1 MQAVFLD
8 KQLSTVE
15 HTVPATDLQFAQQ
28 IIEFI
33 DQSVAL
39 LCQMTHYSCAFYYF
53 SFDSQSVYRLY
64 RDKSLST
71 LQMSHAAS
79 LVAQLAKI
87 EDEDSAIEYFLNSDI
102 VQAEL
107 SQLLE
112 VLIQSS
118 VTYQLT
124 AQGLEQLVKIV
135 LCDPK
140 ADLHS
145 ESLYHVAKNYIEQRG
160 EALSQCIENRKLQQT
175 VAHLQEINLG
185 RSKHFSV
192 IAHDLRAPFHGILGC
207 ADVLAHERDT
217 LDDEAAQRLADYIHD
232 TTQSTYGL
240 LENLLN
246 WAMVES
252 GVFNQRPVQ
261 FNLKER
267 ILFVIDLLNAFA
279 FKKQIH
285 LYSEVEE
292 DLMINGDRNMITSII
307 QNLTSNALKF
317 TPANGDRSV
326 MISAQK
332 IAPDRVEI
340 IIRDE
345 GVGMTPEQIDK
356 LFKDYAVPSITGTL
370 GEKGTGLGLVL
381 CKRFLESHR
390 GTIRVESQLNKGTQ
404 FIIEL
409 PTHMN

>member
-1 MQAVFLD
+1 MQAVFSD
-8 KQLSTVE
+8 KTLSAVAQP
-15 HTVPATDLQFAQQ
+15 VPATDLKFEHQF
-28 IIEFI
+28 IDFI
-33 DQSVAL
+33 DQSVTL
-39 LCQMTHYSCAFYYF
+39 LGQITQCSYAFFCF
-53 SFDSQSVYRLY
+53 SLKQQTFYRLY
-64 RDKSLST
+64 QHNHCIALDNNTQALAET
-71 LQMSHAAS
+71 LFNTEDATDHRVLHSG
-79 LVAQLAKI
+79 LA
-87 EDEDSAIEYFLNSDI
+87 
-102 VQAEL
+102 QAEL
-107 SQLLE
+107 SQLFATS
-112 VLIQSS
+112 IQS
-118 VTYQLT
+118 TAHYQLN
-124 AQGLEQLVKIV
+124 AQGLEQPIDIM
-135 LCDPK
+135 LCDTK
-140 ADLHS
+140 AALFS
-145 ESLYHVAKNYIEQRG
+145 TSLDKIAQNYLDQRSQ
-160 EALSQCIENRKLQQT
+160 ALTLLIANQNLQQS

-207 ADVLAHERDT
+207 ADILAHERDT

-246 WAMVES
+246 WAMAES

-261 FNLKER
+261 FNLKDR
-267 ILFVIDLLNAFA
+267 IQFVIELLNAFA

-292 DLMINGDRNMITSII
+292 ELMINGDRNMITSII

-326 MISAQK
+326 MIGAKK
-332 IAPDRVEI
+332 IADDRVEI

-345 GVGMTPEQIDK
+345 GVGMTREQIDK
-356 LFKDYAVPSITGTL
+356 LFKDYAVPSVNGTM

-390 GTIRVESQLNKGTQ
+390 GTIRVESVLNKGTQ

-409 PTHMN
+409 PTHMT